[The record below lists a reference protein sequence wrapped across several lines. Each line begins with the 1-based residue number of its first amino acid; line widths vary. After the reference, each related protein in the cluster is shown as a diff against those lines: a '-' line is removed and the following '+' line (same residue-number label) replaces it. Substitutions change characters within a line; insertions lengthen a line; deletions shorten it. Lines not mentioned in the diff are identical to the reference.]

1 MLQPAIVTIAVVA
14 SMASPAA
21 QATQQ
26 PAAPEPRPANGV
38 VLRGCLT
45 GSNLT
50 HIVPQDL
57 ALTLPGTLNVSSIRV
72 IRSQLKALNG
82 HQVELIGALRGIPGQ
97 DTGLLVVDSDQL
109 RLYIGGGDTRLGEDL
124 VVARY
129 EPPTIYAQTVKDI
142 ADTCTADQP
151 K

>member
-1 MLQPAIVTIAVVA
+1 
-14 SMASPAA
+14 
-21 QATQQ
+21 
-26 PAAPEPRPANGV
+26 
-38 VLRGCLT
+38 
-45 GSNLT
+45 
-50 HIVPQDL
+50 
-57 ALTLPGTLNVSSIRV
+57 
-72 IRSQLKALNG
+72 
-82 HQVELIGALRGIPGQ
+82 LIGALRGIRDQ

-109 RLYIGGGDTRLGEDL
+109 RLYIGGGHTRLGEDL